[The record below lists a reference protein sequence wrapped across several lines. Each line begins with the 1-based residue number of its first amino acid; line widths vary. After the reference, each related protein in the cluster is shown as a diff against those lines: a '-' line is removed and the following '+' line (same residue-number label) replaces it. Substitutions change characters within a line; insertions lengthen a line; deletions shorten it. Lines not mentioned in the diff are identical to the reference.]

1 MNFAV
6 NVPLNTV
13 SFGQV
18 STAILREMMKKGHN
32 PVIFPIGGSVDLSS
46 QKDDKEFV
54 DWVKDGVDRSLKTHD
69 RDTPIFK
76 LWHIN
81 GSLESFSKNQLLF
94 SFYELDQPTK
104 EEINIVKNNTSVA
117 FSSKECEDVFKLFG
131 AENVSTI
138 PLGFDN
144 YNFHQTKK
152 KYFSDDRITF
162 NIVGKFEKRKHH
174 QKMIQAW
181 IKKFGNQK
189 EYFLQAAIYNSFVS
203 EEDNQKITAA
213 MTQGQKFFN
222 VNFFGYMTKNTL
234 YNDFL
239 NSADVILGMSGGE
252 GWALPEFQSVAMGK
266 HAVILNASAY
276 KEWADEINSVL
287 VNPSGK
293 IPVYDGMFF
302 QEGTPYN
309 QGNIYDF
316 NEDEFIAACEQVVER
331 VKISRTNKD
340 GLALQHRFT
349 YEKTTDAILE
359 KIKEMQ

>member
-1 MNFAV
+1 MEFAV

-18 STAILREMMKKGHN
+18 STAILREMKKKGHN
-32 PVIFPIGGSVDLSS
+32 PAIFPIGNTVDLSS
-46 QKDDKEFV
+46 QKDDKDFV
-54 DWVKDGVDRSLKTHD
+54 QWVTEGVNKSLNTHD

-81 GSLESFSKNQLLF
+81 GSLESFSKNQFLF

-104 EEINIVKNNTSVA
+104 EEINIVKNNAGVA
-117 FSSKECEDVFKLFG
+117 FSSRESEDVYKLFG
-131 AENVSTI
+131 ASNVCTI

-144 YNFHQTKK
+144 YNFHRTNK
-152 KYFSDDRITF
+152 KYFSDERITF
-162 NIVGKFEKRKHH
+162 NVVGKFEKRKHH

-181 IKKFGNQK
+181 IKRFGNQK

-239 NSADVILGMSGGE
+239 NSGDVILGMSGGE

-276 KEWADEINSVL
+276 KEWANEDNSVL

-293 IPVYDGMFF
+293 IPVYDNMFF
-302 QEGTPYN
+302 KEGTPYN

-316 NEDEFIAACEQVVER
+316 NEDEFISACEEVIEK
-331 VKISRTNKD
+331 VKANRINEE
-340 GLALQHRFT
+340 GLLLQEKFT
-349 YEKTTDAILE
+349 YEKTTDSILE
-359 KIKEMQ
+359 KMQEIE